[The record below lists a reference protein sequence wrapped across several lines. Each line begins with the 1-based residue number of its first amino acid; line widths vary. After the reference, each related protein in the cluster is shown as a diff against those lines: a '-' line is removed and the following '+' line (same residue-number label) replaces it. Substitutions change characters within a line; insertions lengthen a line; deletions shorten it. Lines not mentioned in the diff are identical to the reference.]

1 MIYKCIIYI
10 YSCIVSHSQ
19 THPIRDYTLVWMK
32 AHLCL
37 RYNRCAVTS
46 ASLVNHLKYE
56 IEIGSYGSCLL
67 FHNRVVCVIILV
79 GTRHTLLTD
88 YAAFYDYTCTLVCYV
103 YSQEWIVDIFVTQHA
118 EAALCW
124 FIIVWAIWPLM
135 LLCMLEQSNF
145 YFCINIVLLN
155 VWHSSFSVN
164 LAWAT
169 VISEVNG
176 SHASFTVVLTWL
188 TLLHVRDFFC
198 LLWQS

>member
-1 MIYKCIIYI
+1 MDYNAGILHYLNNNSNNNNNNNNDNNDIQMHYI
-10 YSCIVSHSQ
+10 HILLYSLAAISQ
-19 THPIRDYTLVWMK
+19 THPSIRDYTLVWMK

-103 YSQEWIVDIFVTQHA
+103 YSQE
-118 EAALCW
+118 
-124 FIIVWAIWPLM
+124 
-135 LLCMLEQSNF
+135 
-145 YFCINIVLLN
+145 
-155 VWHSSFSVN
+155 
-164 LAWAT
+164 
-169 VISEVNG
+169 
-176 SHASFTVVLTWL
+176 
-188 TLLHVRDFFC
+188 
-198 LLWQS
+198 